1 MFNLNVWRWK
11 YKDMCHVIKRK
22 KLKES
27 EGKWKCYMTDC
38 MHDVSEGLPFVYAAM
53 LMWSCLSPAR

>member
-1 MFNLNVWRWK
+1 MSGVGNIRICVMLLK
-11 YKDMCHVIKRK
+11 E

-53 LMWSCLSPAR
+53 LI